1 MPARN
6 PLKIGDRERDNERL
20 VLSAD
25 SSSLR
30 KGRRSAPRTQVLRPC
45 LFWYPD
51 VPDERAQGVILDL
64 NPRGMRL
71 RSLQALPVGERL
83 TLQLMRDEDF
93 SIPLSQPLEVE
104 VVRVSEEGEGFFDL
118 GLKVIL
124 KRIPGSGS
132 QPVVRIPRPVAPRRP
147 INRMHTANLRGPD
160 RTGRNRG

>member
-20 VLSAD
+20 VMSAD
-25 SSSLR
+25 SSALR
-30 KGRRSAPRTQVLRPC
+30 KGRRGAPRTQVLRPC

-51 VPDERAQGVILDL
+51 LPDEKAQGVILDL

-71 RSLQALPVGERL
+71 RALQAIPAGERMQ
-83 TLQLMRDEDF
+83 LQLMRDEDF
-93 SIPLSQPLEVE
+93 QMPLSQPLEVE
-104 VVRVSEEGEGFFDL
+104 VVRVSDEGEGFYDL

-124 KRIPGSGS
+124 KRIPPSGS
-132 QPVVRIPRPVAPRRP
+132 QPVIRVPRPVAPRKP
-147 INRMHTANLRGPD
+147 INRMHTSNLRGTD